1 MKSFK
6 QFVNEE
12 TMPYAGTSNGVI
24 DVRDSAV
31 RDNINQLLAGTTNG
45 RFLTPYIAFERVCK
59 TLANFHIFPP
69 RTTFFEGDS
78 GAVNFA
84 INQFGFKMGQTVD
97 GRVVTAEED
106 PHHVYFEYRMN
117 DSGMFEIFCEIVDQS
132 ELEEILSDLEDE
144 MSGETE
150 NIEELDEETIDE
162 VVTNRKMTPKE
173 KKARAEYLVKHKE
186 KLAAHDTGIK
196 AKKTV
201 KDVKSEPGDYEK
213 EPSKMGLRT
222 AIGAGYYK
230 VDEETMEE
238 KKEKKKAKFKAYR
251 DERDESKKKREE
263 KLDEAGRVLPD
274 LTQKEPEK
282 KHSKEYLSRMPKK
295 KESQAWKAY
304 VKTGA
309 KWAKPEGVKEETL
322 SELSKSTLASYIKK
336 ASHDVATKSA
346 ATGRYAERAN
356 KEEDNRK
363 KTGDYSGYRQGRKDN
378 AFADKMF
385 DKSWKRRKGIAKA
398 ADKLTKEEVMNEI
411 SAKLVG
417 KVNKARSVGGKP
429 SKTPAADAT
438 RTRAVVKKWLDS
450 DVGKL
455 KE

>member
-31 RDNINQLLAGTTNG
+31 RDNINKLLAGATNG
-45 RFLTPYIAFERVCK
+45 KFLTPYIAFERVCK

-84 INQFGFKMGQTVD
+84 INQFGFKMGMTND
-97 GRVVTAEED
+97 GRVITSDED
-106 PHHVYFEYRMN
+106 PHHIYFEYRMS
-117 DSGMFEIFCEIVDQS
+117 DCGMFEIFCEIVDQS

-144 MSGETE
+144 MNGEEKE

-162 VVTNRKMTPKE
+162 VVVARKMTPKE
-173 KKARAEYLVKHKE
+173 KKARASYIVKHKE

-230 VDEETMEE
+230 VDESMEE

-251 DERDESKKKREE
+251 DERDESKKKREK

-295 KESQAWKAY
+295 RESQAWKAY

-322 SELSKSTLASYIKK
+322 DEVLDTKMKKLSYVIKAKKSIKK
-336 ASHDVATKSA
+336 SDPNDVKQ
-346 ATGRYAERAN
+346 AN
-356 KEEDNRK
+356 DIANR
-363 KTGDYSGYRQGRKDN
+363 TIGV
-378 AFADKMF
+378 
-385 DKSWKRRKGIAKA
+385 KRLMK
-398 ADKLTKEEVMNEI
+398 KLTKEEVMNEI

-417 KVNKARSVGGKP
+417 KVNKARAIDGKK

>member
-6 QFVNEE
+6 HFVNEE

-31 RDNINQLLAGTTNG
+31 RDNINKLLAGATSG

-84 INQFGFKMGQTVD
+84 INQFGFKMGQTDD
-97 GRVVTAEED
+97 GRVITSDED
-106 PHHVYFEYRMN
+106 PHHIYFEYRMN
-117 DSGMFEIFCEIVDQS
+117 DYGMFEIFCEIVDQS
-132 ELEEILSDLEDE
+132 ELEEILDDLESEMDSDE
-144 MSGETE
+144 KE

-162 VVTNRKMTPKE
+162 VVTKRKMTPKE
-173 KKARAEYLVKHKE
+173 IKARAAYLVKHKE
-186 KLAAHDTGIK
+186 KLASHDTGIER
-196 AKKTV
+196 KKSF
-201 KDVKSEPGDYEK
+201 KDVNMERGDYVSQ
-213 EPSKMGLRT
+213 PSKMGLRN

-230 VDEETMEE
+230 VDESKAEE
-238 KKEKKKAKFKAYR
+238 KKEKKAAKIKAYR

-263 KLDEAGRVLPD
+263 K
-274 LTQKEPEK
+274 KELNEI
-282 KHSKEYLSRMPKK
+282 SKE
-295 KESQAWKAY
+295 
-304 VKTGA
+304 
-309 KWAKPEGVKEETL
+309 TL
-322 SELSKSTLASYIKK
+322 GSYIKK

-363 KTGDYSGYRQGRKDN
+363 KNKDYSGYQQGRKDN

-385 DKSWKRRKGIAKA
+385 DKSWKRRQGIAKA
-398 ADKLTKEEVMNEI
+398 VDKLTKEEKLDEI

-429 SKTPAADAT
+429 SKTPTADAT
-438 RTRAVVKKWLDS
+438 RTRAVVKKWLES

>member
-31 RDNINQLLAGTTNG
+31 RDNINKLLAGATNG
-45 RFLTPYIAFERVCK
+45 KFLTPYIAFERVCK

-84 INQFGFKMGQTVD
+84 INQFGFKMGMTND
-97 GRVVTAEED
+97 GRVITSDED
-106 PHHVYFEYRMN
+106 PHHIYFEYRMS
-117 DSGMFEIFCEIVDQS
+117 DCGMFEIFCEIVDQS

-144 MSGETE
+144 MNGDKE

-162 VVTNRKMTPKE
+162 VVVARKMTPKE
-173 KKARAEYLVKHKE
+173 KKARASYIVKHKE

-230 VDEETMEE
+230 VDESMEE

-263 KLDEAGRVLPD
+263 N
-274 LTQKEPEK
+274 
-282 KHSKEYLSRMPKK
+282 
-295 KESQAWKAY
+295 
-304 VKTGA
+304 KT
-309 KWAKPEGVKEETL
+309 
-322 SELSKSTLASYIKK
+322 
-336 ASHDVATKSA
+336 
-346 ATGRYAERAN
+346 
-356 KEEDNRK
+356 
-363 KTGDYSGYRQGRKDN
+363 
-378 AFADKMF
+378 KM
-385 DKSWKRRKGIAKA
+385 
-398 ADKLTKEEVMNEI
+398 MNEI

-417 KVNKARSVGGKP
+417 KVNKARAVGGKP